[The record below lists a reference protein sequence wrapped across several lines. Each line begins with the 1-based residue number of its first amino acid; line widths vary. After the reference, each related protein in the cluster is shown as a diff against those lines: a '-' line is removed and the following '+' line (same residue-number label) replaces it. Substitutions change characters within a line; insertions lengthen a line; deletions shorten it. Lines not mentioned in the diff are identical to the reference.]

1 MSNYVNI
8 AFTLNGKQVSASV
21 APQMMLVDLLRD
33 TFGLTGTKIGC
44 GSGDCGACTIIMNGQ
59 TVTSCITLA
68 AVADGSEILTIEG
81 MAKGDKLDPI
91 QEAYV
96 ATGAVQCGFCIP
108 GMVLSTKTLL
118 DANPKPS
125 REDIRDGL
133 SGNLCRCTGYKKIIE
148 AVELASKNR

>member
-1 MSNYVNI
+1 MSNHVNI
-8 AFTLNGKQVSASV
+8 AFTLNGKKVSASV
-21 APQMMLVDLLRD
+21 APQMMLVDLLRE

>member
-1 MSNYVNI
+1 MSNHVNI
-8 AFTLNGKQVSASV
+8 AFTLNGKHVSASV
-21 APQMMLVDLLRD
+21 APQMMLVDLLRE

-59 TVTSCITLA
+59 TITSCITLA
-68 AVADGSEILTIEG
+68 AMADGSEILTIEG
-81 MAKGDKLDPI
+81 MAKGDTLDPI

-118 DANPKPS
+118 DTNPKPS
-125 REDIRDGL
+125 REAIRDGL